1 MNHLSVDQ
9 ALIKAKSLIKNDKL
23 DEARLYCEDILK
35 SFPKNSRAK
44 DLLTSIQNPK
54 IPQDIFKNIIM
65 LYNQGNFQQ
74 VIDNS
79 SKILDLYKEHSIIW
93 NLNGLAKLSLAKYEE
108 AKEAIEKAISLDQ
121 NNPEYLNNL
130 GVIFEKQHNWLCAIN
145 AYEQAL
151 SFRPNFVEALF
162 NVANVLK
169 NQKKYDSSV
178 LYYQKALKVKP
189 NYIQVYNNLGS
200 VLLDQGKID
209 EAIDILQKAII
220 INANYP
226 NIHNNLGNAFQKK
239 GDLVSSIKHYQQAI
253 KLDPNF
259 FQSYNNLGNSLKQQ
273 GQFFQAIEMFN
284 NALAID
290 PNYFDALNNL
300 GVAYQEKGM
309 FCKAIKAFEMALK
322 INPNFVDA
330 LYNLGIIMKDEQK
343 FDLSID
349 FLNRALLLKSDFEAA
364 LAEKF
369 HQLLYI
375 CNWDQIDENTKK
387 ATLLGTQ
394 KKVISPFSALS
405 FDDNP
410 KRHQKRSEIY
420 AEVKFL
426 NKSIPFKTRSL
437 NSKKRIKIGYF
448 SADFHDHATMYL
460 ISKIFA
466 LHDRS
471 KFEIYAY
478 SIGPKKDDFMRQN
491 LIRSVDIFDDVSQMS
506 DKDIAMLARQDEIDI
521 AIDLKGYTHRSRTG
535 IFAYRAAPIQI
546 NYLGYPGT
554 MGADFI
560 DYIIADKI
568 IIPEEYKNYYSEEI
582 IYMPHSYQP
591 NDNSRQISKKEIT
604 KSDMGLPEDSFVF
617 CSFNNSYKITPREF
631 DIWMRIIMKVK
642 GSVLWL
648 LKSNQWVEDNL
659 KIEAKKRGVDPSRLI
674 FADKLPHDEH
684 LARHRLADLFLDTF
698 NVNAHTTA
706 SDALWAGLPVVTKL
720 GKGFAA
726 RVAGS
731 LLNAID
737 LQELITKNEQDYE
750 KLILELALK
759 PEKLNKI
766 KNKLHK
772 NRLSSPLFDTEK
784 YTKDLENGY
793 QKVYQNYVDGNKHE
807 IIINS

>member
-1 MNHLSVDQ
+1 MNFSVKK
-9 ALIKAKSLIKNDKL
+9 IFSKAKFVSEKGEIFVTETINQTSLKPNSKNLPKKQFLSNLEDDYPINTVINKL
-23 DEARLYCEDILK
+23 IE
-35 SFPKNSRAK
+35 
-44 DLLTSIQNPK
+44 
-54 IPQDIFKNIIM
+54 
-65 LYNQGNFQQ
+65 LYNQGEYKRVVEISQKYVKIYPSNEFIYNFYGLGNLALGNDHKALKAFKKAICLKPNFVDGYNNFGVALEKLNYLDQAVNAYYKAISINSNFFQ
-74 VIDNS
+74 AYNNIGNVLRKKGDFNNAIDFFYRAISLKSDYLDAHSNLAI
-79 SKILDLYKEHSIIW
+79 ILQEKGKTAEAIQAYK
-93 NLNGLAKLSLAKYEE
+93 KVLSLKPDCPSTLNSLGNAFKDQENYRQ
-108 AKEAIEKAISLDQ
+108 AIDMYTKAISLDNGFELAKAQ
-121 NNPEYLNNL
+121 KLNMLACICDWKSIKKDSLFLTNL
-130 GVIFEKQHNWLCAIN
+130 GLNKK
-145 AYEQAL
+145 
-151 SFRPNFVEALF
+151 FV
-162 NVANVLK
+162 
-169 NQKKYDSSV
+169 
-178 LYYQKALKVKP
+178 P
-189 NYIQVYNNLGS
+189 
-200 VLLDQGKID
+200 
-209 EAIDILQKAII
+209 
-220 INANYP
+220 
-226 NIHNNLGNAFQKK
+226 
-239 GDLVSSIKHYQQAI
+239 
-253 KLDPNF
+253 
-259 FQSYNNLGNSLKQQ
+259 
-273 GQFFQAIEMFN
+273 
-284 NALAID
+284 
-290 PNYFDALNNL
+290 
-300 GVAYQEKGM
+300 
-309 FCKAIKAFEMALK
+309 
-322 INPNFVDA
+322 
-330 LYNLGIIMKDEQK
+330 
-343 FDLSID
+343 
-349 FLNRALLLKSDFEAA
+349 
-364 LAEKF
+364 
-369 HQLLYI
+369 
-375 CNWDQIDENTKK
+375 
-387 ATLLGTQ
+387 
-394 KKVISPFSALS
+394 PFSALS

>member
-1 MNHLSVDQ
+1 MNFS
-9 ALIKAKSLIKNDKL
+9 KAKFVSEKGEIFVTETINQTL
-23 DEARLYCEDILK
+23 LK
-35 SFPKNSRAK
+35 SNSKNLPKKQFLPNLEDNYPVNK
-44 DLLTSIQNPK
+44 VINELIE
-54 IPQDIFKNIIM
+54 
-65 LYNQGNFQQ
+65 LYNQAEYKKVVEISQKYLKLYPSNEFIYNFSGVGNLALGNDHKALKAFKKAISLKPNFVDGYNNCGVALEKLNCLDQAVNAYYKAISINSNFFQAYNNIGNILRKKGDFNNA
-74 VIDNS
+74 IDFFHRAISLKSDYLDAHSNLAI
-79 SKILDLYKEHSIIW
+79 ILQEKGKTSEAIQAYKKVLSLKPGCPST
-93 NLNGLAKLSLAKYEE
+93 LNGLGNAFKDQENYQ
-108 AKEAIEKAISLDQ
+108 EAIDMYSKAISLDNGFELAKAQ
-121 NNPEYLNNL
+121 KLNMLACICDWKSIKKDSLLLTNL
-130 GVIFEKQHNWLCAIN
+130 GLNKK
-145 AYEQAL
+145 
-151 SFRPNFVEALF
+151 FVPPF
-162 NVANVLK
+162 
-169 NQKKYDSSV
+169 
-178 LYYQKALKVKP
+178 
-189 NYIQVYNNLGS
+189 
-200 VLLDQGKID
+200 
-209 EAIDILQKAII
+209 
-220 INANYP
+220 
-226 NIHNNLGNAFQKK
+226 
-239 GDLVSSIKHYQQAI
+239 
-253 KLDPNF
+253 
-259 FQSYNNLGNSLKQQ
+259 
-273 GQFFQAIEMFN
+273 
-284 NALAID
+284 
-290 PNYFDALNNL
+290 
-300 GVAYQEKGM
+300 
-309 FCKAIKAFEMALK
+309 
-322 INPNFVDA
+322 
-330 LYNLGIIMKDEQK
+330 
-343 FDLSID
+343 
-349 FLNRALLLKSDFEAA
+349 
-364 LAEKF
+364 
-369 HQLLYI
+369 
-375 CNWDQIDENTKK
+375 
-387 ATLLGTQ
+387 TLL
-394 KKVISPFSALS
+394 P

-410 KRHQKRSEIY
+410 KRHQKRSENFSKL
-420 AEVKFL
+420 VFL
-426 NKSIPFKTRSL
+426 FKPMPFKTRPF
-437 NSKKRIKIGYF
+437 NSNKRIKIGYF

-554 MGADFI
+554 MGVDFI

-604 KSDMGLPEDSFVF
+604 KSDMELPEDSFVF

-659 KIEAKKRGVDPSRLI
+659 KIEAKKRGIDPSRLI
-674 FADKLPHDEH
+674 FADKLPHAEH

-737 LQELITKNEQDYE
+737 LQELITKNEKDYE

-759 PEKLNKI
+759 PVKLNKI

-784 YTKDLENGY
+784 YTMHLENGY
-793 QKVYQNYVDGNKHE
+793 QKVFQNY
-807 IIINS
+807 INRRRPKTINIKS